1 VVLKGTARWAL
12 TAGRREAGGDRLA
25 NGDHRRR
32 RVLPGGG
39 DGGGQVISGGRGT
52 QLAAEATAL
61 VDPRA
66 TTRVDMAITHR
77 GIVRV
82 AMGADPM

>member
-1 VVLKGTARWAL
+1 VKPVATSWPTVTTGAD
-12 TAGRREAGGDRLA
+12 G
-25 NGDHRRR
+25 
-32 RVLPGGG
+32 VLPGGG